1 MADLGSRAGM
11 AAGAAGAVM
20 LAQAA
25 VARLILRAD
34 DAYVYVLGR
43 PVRWA
48 CALKTRTGLPCPTCG
63 MTRSLVLSLHGE
75 WARAWRLMPAGPLA
89 LAGLLA
95 LGAALLALAVVERRG
110 GRKAD
115 ARAQRYIR
123 RGALIYAAAATVV
136 WIAGWTASFSA
147 ALAAR

>member
-1 MADLGSRAGM
+1 
-11 AAGAAGAVM
+11 M

-25 VARLILRAD
+25 AASLILRAD

-43 PVRWA
+43 PIRWA
-48 CALKTRTGLPCPTCG
+48 CALKSRTGLPCPTCG
-63 MTRSLVLSLHGE
+63 MSRSLALSLHGE
-75 WARAWRLMPAGPLA
+75 WARAWRLMPAGPVA

-95 LGAALLALAVVERRG
+95 LGVVLLALAVVERRG
-110 GRKAD
+110 GPQAQ
-115 ARAQRYIR
+115 ARAQACIR

-136 WIAGWTASFSA
+136 WMAGWAASLSA

>member
-1 MADLGSRAGM
+1 MAEPGSRPGM
-11 AAGAAGAVM
+11 AAGVTGAII

-25 VARLILRAD
+25 AARLILRAD

-43 PVRWA
+43 PIRWA
-48 CALKTRTGLPCPTCG
+48 CALKSRTGLPCPTCG

-75 WARAWRLMPAGPLA
+75 WARAWRLMPAAPVA

-95 LGAALLALAVVERRG
+95 LGAALLALAVVQRRG
-110 GRKAD
+110 AP
-115 ARAQRYIR
+115 AAEAYIR
-123 RGALIYAAAATVV
+123 RGALIYAAIIAVV
-136 WIAGWTASFSA
+136 WIAGWAANFSA

>member
-1 MADLGSRAGM
+1 MAEPGHRPGM
-11 AAGAAGAVM
+11 AAGVTGAII

-25 VARLILRAD
+25 AARLILRAD

-43 PVRWA
+43 PIRWA
-48 CALKTRTGLPCPTCG
+48 CALKSRTGLPCPTCG

-75 WARAWRLMPAGPLA
+75 WARAWRLMPAAPVA

-95 LGAALLALAVVERRG
+95 LGAALLALAVVQRRG
-110 GRKAD
+110 AP
-115 ARAQRYIR
+115 AAEAYIR
-123 RGALIYAAAATVV
+123 RGALIYAAITAVV
-136 WIAGWTASFSA
+136 WIAGWAANFSA